1 MPLDRIII
9 INLKIFYKLNLKKT
23 RKKLIIMDFFST
35 LLIAIALAMDAF
47 SVSLTKGFTLKKIT
61 KTQVLWFAI
70 FFGGFQALMPV
81 LGWLGGIQLEWLITT
96 FAPWVAFILLLLI
109 GSNMIRESF
118 SNDEEDSSDKFS
130 FKELTL
136 LAIATSIDAFAVG
149 ITYAVLNT
157 DILIPIIMIGVTAF
171 IFTIIGLYLG
181 KKIGN
186 YFGDKFEILG
196 GVILILLGVK
206 ILLEGLGILVL

>member
-1 MPLDRIII
+1 
-9 INLKIFYKLNLKKT
+9 
-23 RKKLIIMDFFST
+23 MDFIST

-61 KTQVLWFAI
+61 KSQVLWSAI

-96 FAPWVAFILLLLI
+96 FAPWIAFILLLLI

-118 SNDEEDSSDKFS
+118 SNDEEEDSSDKFS

-149 ITYAVLNT
+149 ITYAVLKT

>member
-1 MPLDRIII
+1 
-9 INLKIFYKLNLKKT
+9 
-23 RKKLIIMDFFST
+23 MDFIST

-61 KTQVLWFAI
+61 KSQVLWFGI

-96 FAPWVAFILLLLI
+96 FAPWIAFILLLLI

-118 SNDEEDSSDKFS
+118 SNEEEEEDSDKFS

-157 DILIPIIMIGVTAF
+157 DILIPVIMIGVTAF

-196 GVILILLGVK
+196 GVILILLGFK
-206 ILLEGLGILVL
+206 ILLDFITCISFYYCTKVIPSTN

>member
-1 MPLDRIII
+1 MPLVK
-9 INLKIFYKLNLKKT
+9 INQNIKLLIRQSLLNKLKQ
-23 RKKLIIMDFFST
+23 IIMDFIST

-47 SVSLTKGFTLKKIT
+47 SVSLTKGFTLKNLT
-61 KTQVLWFAI
+61 KSQALWFGI
-70 FFGGFQALMPV
+70 FFGGFQSLMPV

-96 FAPWVAFILLLLI
+96 FAPWIAFILLVLI

-118 SNDEEDSSDKFS
+118 SNEDEEETSDKFS

-136 LAIATSIDAFAVG
+136 LAIARSIDAFAVG
-149 ITYAVLNT
+149 ITYAVLKT
-157 DILIPIIMIGVTAF
+157 DILIPVIMIGVVAF

-196 GVILILLGVK
+196 GVILILLGFK

>member
-1 MPLDRIII
+1 M
-9 INLKIFYKLNLKKT
+9 
-23 RKKLIIMDFFST
+23 IIMDFIST

-61 KTQVLWFAI
+61 KSQVLWFAI

-96 FAPWVAFILLLLI
+96 FAP
-109 GSNMIRESF
+109 
-118 SNDEEDSSDKFS
+118 EESSDKFS
-130 FKELTL
+130 FKELAL

-149 ITYAVLNT
+149 ITYAVLKT

-186 YFGDKFEILG
+186 YFGGKFEILG
-196 GVILILLGVK
+196 GVILILLAP
-206 ILLEGLGILVL
+206 

>member
-1 MPLDRIII
+1 
-9 INLKIFYKLNLKKT
+9 
-23 RKKLIIMDFFST
+23 MDFIST

-61 KTQVLWFAI
+61 KSQVLWFAI

-96 FAPWVAFILLLLI
+96 FAPWIAFILLLLI

-118 SNDEEDSSDKFS
+118 SNEEEDSSDKFS

-149 ITYAVLNT
+149 ITYAVLKT

-186 YFGDKFEILG
+186 YFGGKFEILG

>member
-1 MPLDRIII
+1 MK
-9 INLKIFYKLNLKKT
+9 NKT
-23 RKKLIIMDFFST
+23 TIYY
-35 LLIAIALAMDAF
+35 
-47 SVSLTKGFTLKKIT
+47 SL
-61 KTQVLWFAI
+61 
-70 FFGGFQALMPV
+70 
-81 LGWLGGIQLEWLITT
+81 
-96 FAPWVAFILLLLI
+96 ILLALSLVTQMFTSYNYSYYVDEVALI
-109 GSNMIRESF
+109 SLSQASLAKVIFLVFDGL
-118 SNDEEDSSDKFS
+118 NDLIFGYLSDKFS

-149 ITYAVLNT
+149 ITYAVLKT
-157 DILIPIIMIGVTAF
+157 DILIPIIMIGLTAF
-171 IFTIIGLYLG
+171 IFTIVGLYLG

>member
-23 RKKLIIMDFFST
+23 RKKLIIMDFIST

-70 FFGGFQALMPV
+70 FFGGFQSLMPV

>member
-1 MPLDRIII
+1 
-9 INLKIFYKLNLKKT
+9 
-23 RKKLIIMDFFST
+23 
-35 LLIAIALAMDAF
+35 
-47 SVSLTKGFTLKKIT
+47 
-61 KTQVLWFAI
+61 
-70 FFGGFQALMPV
+70 MPV

-96 FAPWVAFILLLLI
+96 FAPWIAFILLLLI

-118 SNDEEDSSDKFS
+118 SNDEDEESSDKFS
-130 FKELTL
+130 FKELAL

-149 ITYAVLNT
+149 ITYAVLKT

-186 YFGDKFEILG
+186 YFGGKFEILG

>member
-1 MPLDRIII
+1 
-9 INLKIFYKLNLKKT
+9 
-23 RKKLIIMDFFST
+23 MDFIST

-47 SVSLTKGFTLKKIT
+47 SVSLTKGFTLKKIS
-61 KTQVLWFAI
+61 KSQVLWFAI

-96 FAPWVAFILLLLI
+96 FAPWIAFILLLLI

-118 SNDEEDSSDKFS
+118 SNEEEDSSDKFS

-149 ITYAVLNT
+149 ITYAVLKT

-186 YFGDKFEILG
+186 YFGGKFEILG

>member
-1 MPLDRIII
+1 
-9 INLKIFYKLNLKKT
+9 
-23 RKKLIIMDFFST
+23 MDFFST

>member
-1 MPLDRIII
+1 
-9 INLKIFYKLNLKKT
+9 
-23 RKKLIIMDFFST
+23 MDFIST

-47 SVSLTKGFTLKKIT
+47 SVSLTKGFTLKKIS

-70 FFGGFQALMPV
+70 FFGGFQAFMPV
-81 LGWLGGIQLEWLITT
+81 LGWLGGIQLEWVITT
-96 FAPWVAFILLLLI
+96 FAPWIAFILLLLI

-118 SNDEEDSSDKFS
+118 SNEEGEENSDNFS

-136 LAIATSIDAFAVG
+136 LSIATSIDAFAVG
-149 ITYAVLNT
+149 ITYAVLKT
-157 DILIPIIMIGVTAF
+157 GILIPVIMIGVTAF

-186 YFGDKFEILG
+186 FFGDKFEILG

>member
-1 MPLDRIII
+1 
-9 INLKIFYKLNLKKT
+9 
-23 RKKLIIMDFFST
+23 MDFIST

-61 KTQVLWFAI
+61 KSQALWFAI
-70 FFGGFQALMPV
+70 FFGGFQSLMPL
-81 LGWLGGIQLEWLITT
+81 LGWAGGIQLEWLITT
-96 FAPWVAFILLLLI
+96 FAPWIAFILLLSI

-118 SNDEEDSSDKFS
+118 SKEEDDETTDKFS

-149 ITYAVLNT
+149 ITYAVLKT

-171 IFTIIGLYLG
+171 IFTLIGLYLG

-186 YFGDKFEILG
+186 YFGDKFEIIG

>member
-1 MPLDRIII
+1 
-9 INLKIFYKLNLKKT
+9 
-23 RKKLIIMDFFST
+23 MDFIST

-61 KTQVLWFAI
+61 KSQVLWFAI
-70 FFGGFQALMPV
+70 FFGGFQAFMPV

-149 ITYAVLNT
+149 ITYAVLKT

>member
-1 MPLDRIII
+1 
-9 INLKIFYKLNLKKT
+9 
-23 RKKLIIMDFFST
+23 MDFIST

-61 KTQVLWFAI
+61 KSQVLWFAI

-96 FAPWVAFILLLLI
+96 FAPWIAFILL
-109 GSNMIRESF
+109 
-118 SNDEEDSSDKFS
+118 
-130 FKELTL
+130 ELTL

-149 ITYAVLNT
+149 ITYAVLKT

>member
-1 MPLDRIII
+1 M
-9 INLKIFYKLNLKKT
+9 
-23 RKKLIIMDFFST
+23 IIMDFIST

-96 FAPWVAFILLLLI
+96 FAPWIAFILLLLI

-149 ITYAVLNT
+149 ITYAVLKT

>member
-1 MPLDRIII
+1 MNYI
-9 INLKIFYKLNLKKT
+9 KISKKT
-23 RKKLIIMDFFST
+23 QLIIMDFIST

-61 KTQVLWFAI
+61 KSQILWFGI

-81 LGWLGGIQLEWLITT
+81 LGWLGGIQLEWVITT
-96 FAPWVAFILLLLI
+96 FAPWIAFILLLLI
-109 GSNMIRESF
+109 GLNMIRESF
-118 SNDEEDSSDKFS
+118 SSEESEKNSDNFS

-149 ITYAVLNT
+149 ITYAVLKT
-157 DILIPIIMIGVTAF
+157 DILIPIIMIGVVAF

-196 GVILILLGVK
+196 GAILILLGFK

>member
-1 MPLDRIII
+1 
-9 INLKIFYKLNLKKT
+9 
-23 RKKLIIMDFFST
+23 MDFIST

-61 KTQVLWFAI
+61 KSQVLWFAI
-70 FFGGFQALMPV
+70 FFGGFQALMPI

-96 FAPWVAFILLLLI
+96 FAPWIAFILLLLI

-118 SNDEEDSSDKFS
+118 SNDAEEDSSDKFS

-149 ITYAVLNT
+149 ITYAVLKT

-171 IFTIIGLYLG
+171 IFTIIGLYLGKKIGNYGLYLG

>member
-1 MPLDRIII
+1 
-9 INLKIFYKLNLKKT
+9 
-23 RKKLIIMDFFST
+23 MDFIST

-61 KTQVLWFAI
+61 KSQVLWFAI
-70 FFGGFQALMPV
+70 VFGGFQALMPV

-96 FAPWVAFILLLLI
+96 FAPWIAFILLLLI

-118 SNDEEDSSDKFS
+118 SNEEEEDSSDKFS

-149 ITYAVLNT
+149 ITYAVLKT

>member
-1 MPLDRIII
+1 
-9 INLKIFYKLNLKKT
+9 
-23 RKKLIIMDFFST
+23 MDFIST

-47 SVSLTKGFTLKKIT
+47 SVSLTKGFTLKNLT
-61 KTQVLWFAI
+61 KSQALWFGI
-70 FFGGFQALMPV
+70 FFGGFQSLMPV

-96 FAPWVAFILLLLI
+96 FAPWIAFILLVLI

-118 SNDEEDSSDKFS
+118 SNEDEEETSDKFS

-136 LAIATSIDAFAVG
+136 LAIARSIDAFAVG
-149 ITYAVLNT
+149 ITYAVLKT
-157 DILIPIIMIGVTAF
+157 DILIPVIIIGVVAF

-196 GVILILLGVK
+196 GVILILLGFK

>member
-1 MPLDRIII
+1 MDII
-9 INLKIFYKLNLKKT
+9 
-23 RKKLIIMDFFST
+23 ST

-47 SVSLTKGFTLKKIT
+47 SVSLTKGFALKDIKNSQI
-61 KTQVLWFAI
+61 LWFAI
-70 FFGGFQALMPV
+70 FFGGFQSLMPI

-96 FAPWVAFILLLLI
+96 IAPWIAFILLLLI
-109 GSNMIRESF
+109 GLNMIRESL
-118 SNDEEDSSDKFS
+118 SEDEDDDISDKFS

-149 ITYAVLNT
+149 ITYAVLKT
-157 DILIPIIMIGVTAF
+157 DIIIPVIIIGLVAF
-171 IFTIIGLYLG
+171 IFTIIGIYLG

-196 GVILILLGVK
+196 GVILILFGIR
-206 ILLEGLGILVL
+206 ILLEGLGILVI

>member
-1 MPLDRIII
+1 
-9 INLKIFYKLNLKKT
+9 
-23 RKKLIIMDFFST
+23 MDFIST

-47 SVSLTKGFTLKKIT
+47 SVSLTKGFTLKNIT
-61 KTQVLWFAI
+61 KSQALWFGI

-118 SNDEEDSSDKFS
+118 SNDEDDSADKFS

-149 ITYAVLNT
+149 ITYAVLKT

-171 IFTIIGLYLG
+171 IFTLIGLYLG

-196 GVILILLGVK
+196 GVILILLGFK
-206 ILLEGLGILVL
+206 ILLEGLGILIL